1 MKVRWWK
8 TRKNPKGVKKRE
20 KKSRDKIIEII
31 TVENNISKMMS
42 DKHILS
48 KIKSNLGVSS
58 DAKVDIVILDIISQI
73 PLGISNDVY

>member
-1 MKVRWWK
+1 VRWWK

-31 TVENNISKMMS
+31 TVENNISKMMI

-58 DAKVDIVILDIISQI
+58 DAKVDIVILDIVSQI
-73 PLGISNDVY
+73 PLGMSNDVY

>member
-1 MKVRWWK
+1 VRWWK

-20 KKSRDKIIEII
+20 KKSRDKIVEII
-31 TVENNISKMMS
+31 AVENNISKMMS

-58 DAKVDIVILDIISQI
+58 DAKVDIVILDILSQI
-73 PLGISNDVY
+73 PLGMSNDVY

>member
-1 MKVRWWK
+1 MRWWK

-20 KKSRDKIIEII
+20 KKSRDKIVEII
-31 TVENNISKMMS
+31 AVENNISKMMS

-58 DAKVDIVILDIISQI
+58 DAKVDIVILDILSQI
-73 PLGISNDVY
+73 PLGMSNDVY

>member
-1 MKVRWWK
+1 MRWWK

-20 KKSRDKIIEII
+20 KKSRDKIVEII

-58 DAKVDIVILDIISQI
+58 DAKVDIVILDILSQI

>member
-1 MKVRWWK
+1 VRWWK

-58 DAKVDIVILDIISQI
+58 DAKVDIVILDIVSQI
-73 PLGISNDVY
+73 PLGMSNDVY

>member
-1 MKVRWWK
+1 MRWWK

-58 DAKVDIVILDIISQI
+58 DAKVDIVILDIVSQI
-73 PLGISNDVY
+73 PLGMSNDVY

>member
-1 MKVRWWK
+1 MRWWK

-58 DAKVDIVILDIISQI
+58 DAKVDIVILDILSQI
-73 PLGISNDVY
+73 PLGMSNDVY

>member
-1 MKVRWWK
+1 MRWWK

>member
-1 MKVRWWK
+1 VRWWK

-58 DAKVDIVILDIISQI
+58 DAKVDIVILDILSQI

>member
-1 MKVRWWK
+1 MRWWK

-58 DAKVDIVILDIISQI
+58 DAKVDIVILDILSQI

>member
-58 DAKVDIVILDIISQI
+58 DAKVDIVILDILSQI

>member
-1 MKVRWWK
+1 MRWWK

-31 TVENNISKMMS
+31 TVENNISKMMI

-58 DAKVDIVILDIISQI
+58 DAKVDIVILDIVSQI
-73 PLGISNDVY
+73 PLGMSNDVY